1 MATRPKE
8 IGVKGQQRRYPRT
21 RVVWPATLRTT
32 VGTFDCLVLDLSANG
47 AKIQFPTP
55 PVVIEGLVMLA
66 IPRLPGL
73 NATVA
78 WAHPDHGME
87 MGLTFDDPPS
97 EVATLL
103 ASVLPNSNA
112 ANFITPESD
121 ETRDQ
126 QETAEEDVT
135 VDE

>member
-1 MATRPKE
+1 MATRPDKIE
-8 IGVKGQQRRYPRT
+8 ADGPQRRYPRT
-21 RVVWPATLRTT
+21 RVVWPATLRTA

-55 PVVIEGLVMLA
+55 PVMIEGLVMLA

-87 MGLTFDDPPS
+87 MGLTFDDPPN
-97 EVATLL
+97 EVADLL
-103 ASVLPNSNA
+103 ASVLPNSSA
-112 ANFITPESD
+112 ASFTDPESD
-121 ETRDQ
+121 ETLIG
-126 QETAEEDVT
+126 QEVAEKDVSS
-135 VDE
+135 DD